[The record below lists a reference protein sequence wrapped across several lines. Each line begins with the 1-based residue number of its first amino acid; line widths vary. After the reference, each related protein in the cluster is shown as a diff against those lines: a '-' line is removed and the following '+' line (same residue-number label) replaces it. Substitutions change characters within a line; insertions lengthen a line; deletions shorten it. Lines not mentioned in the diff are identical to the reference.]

1 MSQSEIVR
9 HLDVE
14 HSFQTGRARISE
26 FESGTRE
33 PSLLILLAYAR
44 VARVHL
50 EILID
55 DEVTLPDKLP
65 GNFNFDRYKKKL
77 ESLRSFG
84 EI

>member
-1 MSQSEIVR
+1 MSQSAMLR
-9 HLDVE
+9 QLGAE
-14 HSFQTGRARISE
+14 HSLQTARARISE

-44 VARVHL
+44 VARIHL

-55 DEVTLPDKLP
+55 DEATLPNKLP